1 MKTLS
6 SEELNKLVNYLS
18 KQKYV
23 EVFELMNILLKPDK
37 KQEEK
42 KPETKTNE
50 AKWMRMQLWT
60 KVLHRGMLQGPRGW
74 MPVQEQ
80 GREDGGIRTGYE
92 LNHSLDGNTQGVH
105 SGIFQQDGQRD
116 KKVCSVWRD

>member
-1 MKTLS
+1 VKTLS

-50 AKWMRMQLWT
+50 AK
-60 KVLHRGMLQGPRGW
+60 
-74 MPVQEQ
+74 
-80 GREDGGIRTGYE
+80 
-92 LNHSLDGNTQGVH
+92 
-105 SGIFQQDGQRD
+105 
-116 KKVCSVWRD
+116 

>member
-1 MKTLS
+1 MKTLNA
-6 SEELNKLVNYLS
+6 EELNKLVNYLS

-50 AKWMRMQLWT
+50 AK
-60 KVLHRGMLQGPRGW
+60 
-74 MPVQEQ
+74 
-80 GREDGGIRTGYE
+80 
-92 LNHSLDGNTQGVH
+92 
-105 SGIFQQDGQRD
+105 
-116 KKVCSVWRD
+116 

>member
-42 KPETKTNE
+42 KLETKTNDN
-50 AKWMRMQLWT
+50 K
-60 KVLHRGMLQGPRGW
+60 
-74 MPVQEQ
+74 
-80 GREDGGIRTGYE
+80 
-92 LNHSLDGNTQGVH
+92 
-105 SGIFQQDGQRD
+105 
-116 KKVCSVWRD
+116 